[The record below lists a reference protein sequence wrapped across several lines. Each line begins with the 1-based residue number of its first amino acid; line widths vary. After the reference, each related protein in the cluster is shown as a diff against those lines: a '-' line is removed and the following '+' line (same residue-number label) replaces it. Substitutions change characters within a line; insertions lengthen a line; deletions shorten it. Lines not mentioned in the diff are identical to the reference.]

1 MDLHHGLSHC
11 SNYFLG
17 EILLNRKIIALLLCV
32 CCILLCFLNAC
43 GEDESALV
51 ANTTSSGIILDDEMN
66 DLFSDVSST
75 DLLLNTDTEP
85 EYKLTEKEQVIANN
99 AKEYMQQLDFSG
111 TVLIG
116 IGENVIYCDSYD
128 YADKKLKL
136 YNTNDT
142 VYQIASLSKQFT
154 GAAVLLLQE
163 QGKLKVTDKLSKY
176 IDGYKYGD
184 KLTIENLLF
193 MTSGMQDFADA
204 YILDSLKA
212 EKEYP
217 IGYMYDLIKDYDL
230 WSTPGTTYEYCNT
243 NFYVLGMIIEKASGM
258 SYEEYLKKYIFEPL
272 NMRST
277 SLDTSTVNAK
287 GYSWGNEFSC
297 VYDKSIFYSAGAIC
311 SNAKDMFK
319 WLNGFHS
326 GRVISRES
334 INYILSDKSKLGY
347 SCGWVVSQEGV
358 MRHSGNLGGYKT
370 FAMIDYQ
377 NDIKVVVLSNNEQQ
391 SSAEIGL
398 QLNEIAKSEI

>member
-1 MDLHHGLSHC
+1 M
-11 SNYFLG
+11 
-17 EILLNRKIIALLLCV
+17 NRKIIALFLCI
-32 CCILLCFLNAC
+32 CSILLCFLNAC

-51 ANTTSSGIILDDEMN
+51 ANTTSNGIKLDDEMN
-66 DLFSDVSST
+66 DLLSDISST
-75 DLLLNTDTEP
+75 DLILNTDIEP
-85 EYKLTEKEQVIANN
+85 EYKLTEKEQIIADN

-116 IGENVIYCDSYD
+116 IGENIIYCDSYN

-136 YNTNDT
+136 DNTNDT

-230 WSTPGTTYEYCNT
+230 WSIPGTTYEYCNT

-258 SYEEYLKKYIFEPL
+258 SYEEYINKYIFEPL
-272 NMRST
+272 NMNST

-319 WLNGFHS
+319 WLNGFYS
-326 GRVISRES
+326 EKVISRES
-334 INYILSDKSKLGY
+334 IDYILSDKSKLGY
-347 SCGWVVSQEGV
+347 SCGWVVSQEGI

-370 FAMIDYQ
+370 FAMINYQ

-398 QLNEIAKSEI
+398 QLNEIAKREI